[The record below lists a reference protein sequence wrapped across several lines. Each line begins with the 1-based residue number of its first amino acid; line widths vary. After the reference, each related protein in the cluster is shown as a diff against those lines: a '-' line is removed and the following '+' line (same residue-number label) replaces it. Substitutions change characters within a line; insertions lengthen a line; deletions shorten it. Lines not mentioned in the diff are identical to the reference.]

1 MVLAFFSEHFQKS
14 SRDKTEYNDMQMK
27 HMMDSF
33 EAQKEKKNGKKGKKM
48 KKNGTKMNLK

>member
-1 MVLAFFSEHFQKS
+1 MVLAFFSEHFQKA

-33 EAQKEKKNGKKGKKM
+33 EAQKERKMAKKEKKWSKM
-48 KKNGTKMNLK
+48 EQKWT